1 MRVSKIIV
9 RNFRSI
15 SDEVV
20 EFDSLTALVGRNG
33 SGKSA
38 LLRALELF
46 FAPSPKFDLYDFYA
60 ENTSEE
66 IEIEVTF
73 SDLRPEEQTLFAKY
87 VQNGTLTVI
96 RALSLPGGKPAST
109 YHGQKL
115 TNPDFQPIRSATK
128 TAESKSLYEELRKT
142 RKYEALSQEGTI
154 EARREAMSMW
164 EDANPG
170 ECSMSRDDGQFF
182 GFKEVSVGYLGQF
195 TKFIPIPAVRDA
207 SAEAEEGRGSA
218 ITELID
224 LVVRSS
230 LMTNKDI
237 QELKESA
244 TKRYGEIIDP
254 SKLPE
259 MRRLEGDLTSSLR
272 TFVPDASLHLSWLSA
287 GGIDIQM
294 PKADVTLTEDG
305 YRCPVT
311 RTGHGLQRAFI
322 LTMLQYLATAVAPS
336 GIANEGSSSASTGVA
351 TLPIPAA
358 GNQDAPDIILAIEE
372 PELYQHPSRQR
383 HFATVLRQLALGKSA
398 LSRVARNNQIIY
410 STHSPAFVGVDRF
423 DQIRLFRK
431 QLTNDGKPKIT
442 KVKNAMLGT
451 VATQL
456 WEYQGRP
463 GKQFTAETLSARLR
477 SLMTPW
483 MNEGFFADLV
493 VLVEGEEDRAAVLGT
508 AHSMGYDLDSMGIS
522 VIPCDGKTN
531 LDRPAL
537 IFDLLGIPV
546 FLIWDSDH
554 EGEDPKVVCNRCL
567 LRIVHVPEEDY
578 PDAIAHN
585 YACFKTKLGD
595 TMRKELGQDLHD
607 QLFAKL
613 RTELG
618 FQEKRTEI
626 KNPIFI
632 RALIENARENGKT
645 CESLEKMVAMILEK
659 RHGAPIASARPPVP

>member
-1 MRVSKIIV
+1 MRISKIVV

-15 SDEVV
+15 FGEEV

-33 SGKSA
+33 SGKSS

-46 FAPSPKFDLYDFYA
+46 FAPSPRFDLYDFYA
-60 ENTSEE
+60 EDTSQN

-73 SDLRPEEQTLFAKY
+73 SDLRSEEQTRFAKY
-87 VQNGTLTVI
+87 AQNGVLTVI
-96 RALSLPGGKPAST
+96 RILSLSEGKPTST

-115 TNPDFQPIRSATK
+115 ANPDFLSIRSAAK
-128 TAESKSLYEELRKT
+128 AADSKSLYEELRKMP
-142 RKYEALSQEGTI
+142 KYQALPQGGTI
-154 EARREAMSMW
+154 DARREAMSIW
-164 EDANPG
+164 EDSNPA

-182 GFKEVSVGYLGQF
+182 GFKEVSLGYLGQF

-230 LMTNKDI
+230 LMTNKEI
-237 QELKESA
+237 QELKEYAS
-244 TKRYGEIIDP
+244 KRYGEIIDP
-254 SKLPE
+254 SKLTE

-272 TFVPDASLHLSWLSA
+272 TFVPDASLHLSWLNS

-336 GIANEGSSSASTGVA
+336 GVTSTGSNSPP
-351 TLPIPAA
+351 TTEENLPTVSVD
-358 GNQDAPDIILAIEE
+358 NQDMPDIILAIEE

-383 HFATVLRQLALGKSA
+383 HLATVLRQLALGKSA

-431 QLTNDGKPKIT
+431 QLTSSGKPKIT
-442 KVKNAMLGT
+442 KIRNALLST

-456 WEYQGRP
+456 WKLHGQNGP
-463 GKQFTAETLSARLR
+463 AFTAESLAARLR

-493 VLVEGEEDRAAVLGT
+493 VLVEGEEDRAAILGT
-508 AHSMGYDLDSMGIS
+508 AYAMGGDLDSHGIS

-546 FLIWDSDH
+546 YLIWDSDY
-554 EGEDPKVVCNRCL
+554 GGKDPKVNWNRCL
-567 LRIVHVPEEDY
+567 LRILEAAEEDY
-578 PDAIAHN
+578 PNGVAHN
-585 YACFKTKLGD
+585 FACFRTNLTD
-595 TMRKELGQDLHD
+595 VMRAEIGNSQFEELAGILRSEMGFHD
-607 QLFAKL
+607 
-613 RTELG
+613 RPS
-618 FQEKRTEI
+618 EI
-626 KNPIFI
+626 KNPLFVQ
-632 RALIENARENGKT
+632 ALIENARKRGKS
-645 CESLEKMVAMILEK
+645 CSHLEAIVGKVLQK
-659 RHGAPIASARPPVP
+659 RLGA

>member
-1 MRVSKIIV
+1 MRVNKITV

-33 SGKSA
+33 SGKST

-46 FAPSPKFDLYDFYA
+46 FAPTPKFDLYDFYA
-60 ENTSEE
+60 ENTAQE

-73 SDLRPEEQTLFAKY
+73 GDLRPEEQTRFAKY
-87 VQNGTLTVI
+87 LQNGTLTVVRI
-96 RALSLPGGKPAST
+96 LSLPGGKPTST

-115 TNPDFQPIRSATK
+115 TSPDFQPIRSATK
-128 TAESKSLYEELRKT
+128 AAESKSLYEELRKT
-142 RKYEALSQEGTI
+142 RKYEALPQAGTI
-154 EARREAMSMW
+154 DARREAMSMW
-164 EDANPG
+164 EDANPA

-182 GFKEVSVGYLGQF
+182 GFKEVSLGYLGQF

-207 SAEAEEGRGSA
+207 STEAEEGRGSA

-254 SKLPE
+254 SKLSE
-259 MRRLEGDLTSSLR
+259 MRQLEGDLTSSLR
-272 TFVPDASLHLSWLSA
+272 TFVLDASLHLSWLNT

-336 GIANEGSSSASTGVA
+336 TVTNQGSASPSTSEA
-351 TLPIPAA
+351 DLPIAA
-358 GNQDAPDIILAIEE
+358 ARDQDAPDIILAIEE

-383 HFATVLRQLALGKSA
+383 HLATVLRQLALGKSA

-431 QLTNDGKPKIT
+431 QLTNSGKPKIT
-442 KVKNAMLGT
+442 KITNALLAT

-456 WEYQGRP
+456 WKFHGEKGP
-463 GKQFTAETLSARLR
+463 PFTAESLAVRLR

-508 AHSMGYDLDSMGIS
+508 AFAMSCDLDSHGIS

-546 FLIWDSDH
+546 YLIWDSDY
-554 EGEDPKVVCNRCL
+554 GGKDPKVDWNRCL
-567 LRIVHVPEEDY
+567 MRILGVAEEDY
-578 PDAIAHN
+578 PDGVACN
-585 YACFKTKLGD
+585 FACFKTNLTDVMKTEIGNPLFE
-595 TMRKELGQDLHD
+595 ELSEI
-607 QLFAKL
+607 L
-613 RTELG
+613 RSEMG
-618 FQEKRTEI
+618 FQERPSEI
-626 KNPIFI
+626 KNPLFVQ
-632 RALIENARENGKT
+632 ALIENARKRGRS
-645 CESLEKMVAMILEK
+645 CSHLEAIVGHVLQK
-659 RHGAPIASARPPVP
+659 RHAG